1 MVDQADGEAVDKG
14 AEEEE
19 RMDRLGEVD
28 DNLGSDEAKYC
39 VDADH
44 CQGIK
49 TANTS
54 RGRAARL
61 PGLKSPQ
68 PALHVPEGA
77 STSWPGL
84 RLSVP
89 MAQQSSEPTG
99 PCLPVN
105 PTSREG
111 PGGLAGELARS
122 RETRP

>member
-54 RGRAARL
+54 RGR
-61 PGLKSPQ
+61 
-68 PALHVPEGA
+68 
-77 STSWPGL
+77 
-84 RLSVP
+84 
-89 MAQQSSEPTG
+89 
-99 PCLPVN
+99 
-105 PTSREG
+105 
-111 PGGLAGELARS
+111 
-122 RETRP
+122 